1 MYLAPFC
8 LRLQKQQSK
17 VKRCQTGA
25 HIFFADHSVVL
36 SSLLLL
42 TLMQKLTP
50 EQKHSILT
58 HYTSR
63 RDGETLDQIFAL
75 HGVKASRQSFFVWMK
90 QWDGTPASL
99 SRAAG
104 SGRPRLLSNGDVK
117 RHVATRIRS
126 CNRSGTP
133 VRYTRLLTAV
143 QAATGQQVSVR
154 TLRRSIWQGGAECQA
169 DSRQEA
175 NCRRRY
181 IHIHIP

>member
-99 SRAAG
+99 SRAAAWF
-104 SGRPRLLSNGDVK
+104 R
-117 RHVATRIRS
+117 T
-126 CNRSGTP
+126 T
-133 VRYTRLLTAV
+133 TTA
-143 QAATGQQVSVR
+143 QQR
-154 TLRRSIWQGGAECQA
+154 
-169 DSRQEA
+169 
-175 NCRRRY
+175 
-181 IHIHIP
+181 